1 MPLDIAEPSPFLRRW
16 GGFVAVSFALGLGF
30 ATSSLPTPLYPVYQ
44 DQWHLLPSELTYI
57 YALYMVGV
65 LFALLFFGRL
75 SDTLGR
81 YAVVCLSLVMIT
93 GGLIMSGAASS
104 INTLFVARIIIGF
117 ANGLLTT
124 AGTLA
129 LADAHPRKDRRVASI
144 VTSASI
150 ALGVGIGPLLG
161 GLLAQTG
168 FAPLRLSYFVIAA
181 LALGN
186 LYLTWRCRHKLRQ
199 QAGPR
204 ARLSISP
211 KLALPSAQTRTPF
224 LLASIAAFLMFS
236 TGSLLASLIPS
247 FLYDLL
253 PWQGPAVPGVAFL
266 IMALAASTTQFSQRN
281 LPAVKGLAI
290 GLATLIM
297 FLIAVSIGVISGSI
311 IAFTACMILAGVGQG
326 LCFMTATMI
335 AAQSADD
342 HRRSANMA
350 TFFAIAYIGGTVPV
364 IVVGQLADI
373 WGMTTAILVFCALA
387 AVAVCGL
394 VYQVLRL
401 MRAQVGI

>member
-1 MPLDIAEPSPFLRRW
+1 MPLDAAKLPPFLHRW
-16 GGFVAVSFALGLGF
+16 GAFLAVSFALGLGF

-44 DQWHLLPSELTYI
+44 AQWRLLPSELTYI

-75 SDTLGR
+75 SDSLGR
-81 YAVVCLSLVMIT
+81 YAVVCLALALIT
-93 GGLIMSGAASS
+93 GGLIMSGMASN
-104 INTLFVARIIIGF
+104 INILLLARAIIGF

-129 LADAHPRKDRRVASI
+129 LADAHPRQDRRMASI
-144 VTSASI
+144 ATSTAI
-150 ALGVGIGPLLG
+150 ALGVGMGPMLG

-168 FAPLRLSYFVIAA
+168 YAPLRLSYFVIAA
-181 LALGN
+181 MALGN
-186 LYLTWRCRHKLRQ
+186 LYLTWRCRHRLRQ

-211 KLALPSAQTRTPF
+211 KLALPGPKTRTPF
-224 LLASIAAFLMFS
+224 LLASLAAFLMFS

-253 PWQGPAVPGVAFL
+253 PWQGPVVPGVAFL
-266 IMALAASTTQFSQRN
+266 ILALAAATTQFTQRN
-281 LPAVKGLAI
+281 LAAFKGLAL
-290 GLATLIM
+290 GLVTLVL
-297 FLIAVSIGVISGSI
+297 FLIAVSIGVLTNSV
-311 IAFTACMILAGVGQG
+311 IAFTACMVLAGIGQG
-326 LCFMTATMI
+326 LCFMAATMI
-335 AAQSADD
+335 AAQSADE
-342 HRRSANMA
+342 HRRAANMA

-373 WGMTTAILVFCALA
+373 WGMTAAILVFCALA
-387 AVAVCGL
+387 AAAVCVL
-394 VYQVLRL
+394 VYRVYRL
-401 MRAQVGI
+401 MRA